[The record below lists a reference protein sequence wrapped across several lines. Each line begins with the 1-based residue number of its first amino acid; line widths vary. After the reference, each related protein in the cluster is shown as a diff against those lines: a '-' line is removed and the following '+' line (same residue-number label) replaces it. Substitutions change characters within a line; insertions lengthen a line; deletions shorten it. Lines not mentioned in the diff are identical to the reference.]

1 MATTNT
7 NIGQYRGSNMGA
19 YRNPKMI
26 VEDPLIGLKSFQQSY
41 NSMFAQIQ
49 LQKANE
55 QKEKDEFEKAMSPF
69 ADKIYDSQENLK
81 YYSDINRNTFQ
92 NSADAAVQELMS
104 GNISKREGQELARK
118 FIDDQSVF
126 NKLSD
131 KLMVNKVALDQLD
144 MSQPETQEFIKIAN
158 AFNSK
163 NATIF
168 QNLNKNGG
176 RYEVNGGV
184 KIGDKVYSTTDI
196 GRILGSIEQ
205 SQIINENNNTT
216 LNTAIKAISEKS
228 ITDIKN
234 LANEG
239 KYGTR
244 DEVISRNIDE
254 LDVFMD
260 TSESDDGLNWIFSN
274 KVKDQNKNIISNGD
288 IDAALQSGGYV
299 PGGLFDKYVRGIF
312 QKNPGLLQASDQEL
326 MSIVDKIATKGNT
339 FNIKTSDEFN
349 KDEVFNSVVDFK
361 NEIKK
366 NKVKDWYKTNLTK
379 VVDSTRPTVK
389 EVLTSRDPQWKV
401 EERMDEVVTS
411 YYTERID
418 KLFDEAS
425 KLDLEVVGP
434 DDKETLERKKK
445 LEEEIKNTFLN
456 ATFKGSGKI
465 EDVIIGKKNPETGE
479 TTEKTMMY
487 FMYDTGKGT
496 DKKVVTP
503 YRQVDYTDMVG
514 RIFVVS
520 GIIDGTYDKFESK
533 TRFASLL
540 EKGLPVTHE
549 SSANLPLNQ

>member
-1 MATTNT
+1 MATANK

-26 VEDPLIGLKSFQQSY
+26 VEDPLVGLKSFQQSY
-41 NSMFAQIQ
+41 NSMFAQMQ

-81 YYSDINRNTFQ
+81 YYSDINRNTFE

-104 GNISKREGQELARK
+104 GNISQREGQELARK

-144 MSQPETQEFIKIAN
+144 MSQPETQEFIRIAN

-163 NATIF
+163 SATIF

-184 KIGDKVYSTTDI
+184 KIGDKVYTTTDI
-196 GRILGSIEQ
+196 GRIIGSIEQ
-205 SQIINENNNTT
+205 SQVINENNNTT

-239 KYGTR
+239 RYGTR

-260 TSESDDGLNWIFSN
+260 TAESDDGLNWIFAN
-274 KVKDQNKNIISNGD
+274 KVKDKNKSFITNAE
-288 IDAALQSGGYV
+288 IDAALSKFTTPGEGGF
-299 PGGLFDKYVRGIF
+299 FDKQARNIF
-312 QKNPGLLQASDQEL
+312 IKNPGLLQASDEEL
-326 MSIVDKIATKGNT
+326 MST
-339 FNIKTSDEFN
+339 
-349 KDEVFNSVVDFK
+349 VFAKPSKEPVPESIIQDAINLK

-366 NKVKDWYKTNLTK
+366 NKVKDWYKANLTK
-379 VVDSTRPTVK
+379 VVDSVRPTVDSISTDRRLTQMDKNVQVSNLVSDYYEEQFTDLFERANALGFDNMGPK
-389 EVLTSRDPQWKV
+389 EEQESEDRQ
-401 EERMDEVVTS
+401 
-411 YYTERID
+411 
-418 KLFDEAS
+418 
-425 KLDLEVVGP
+425 KLDQ
-434 DDKETLERKKK
+434 D
-445 LEEEIKNTFLN
+445 IKNAFIN
-456 ATFKGSGKI
+456 ARTPEGRI
-465 EDVIIGKKNPETGE
+465 HDVIISNKNPETGE
-479 TTEKTMMY
+479 ETDKTFMY
-487 FMYDTGKGT
+487 IQYDTGDLRGGGEVKKILSEYKAIDYSASGVRAALITDIVSTTYKGIALYNFANMLELGGPV
-496 DKKVVTP
+496 KHNVTK
-503 YRQVDYTDMVG
+503 
-514 RIFVVS
+514 S
-520 GIIDGTYDKFESK
+520 NK
-533 TRFASLL
+533 
-540 EKGLPVTHE
+540 
-549 SSANLPLNQ
+549 PLNQ

>member
-1 MATTNT
+1 MATTNK

-55 QKEKDEFEKAMSPF
+55 QKEKDEFEKSMSPF

-92 NSADAAVQELMS
+92 NSADAAVNEIMS
-104 GNISKREGQELARK
+104 GNISNREGQELARK

-168 QNLNKNGG
+168 QNLDKNGG

-184 KIGDKVYSTTDI
+184 KIGDKVYTTTDI

-205 SQIINENNNTT
+205 SQVINENNNTT
-216 LNTAIKAISEKS
+216 LNTAIKAISDKS

-274 KVKDQNKNIISNGD
+274 KVKDQNKNVITGED
-288 IDAALQSGGYV
+288 INAALQSGQFV
-299 PGGLFDKYVRGIF
+299 EGGFFDKYARGIF
-312 QKNPGLLQASDQEL
+312 QKNPGLLQASDEEL
-326 MSIVDKIATKGNT
+326 MAIAMQISAKDSIDDNDK
-339 FNIKTSDEFN
+339 
-349 KDEVFNSVVDFK
+349 EVFNSVVDFK

-379 VVDSTRPTVK
+379 VVDSKRPTVK
-389 EVLTSRDPQWKV
+389 EVITSRDPQWKV
-401 EERMDEVVTS
+401 EMNMDKIVTS

-503 YRQVDYTDMVG
+503 YRQVDYADMVG
-514 RIFVVS
+514 RTFVVN
-520 GIIDGTYDKFESK
+520 GIIDGTYSDFESK

-540 EKGLPVTHE
+540 EQGLPVTHE
-549 SSANLPLNQ
+549 SSASLPLNQ

>member
-1 MATTNT
+1 
-7 NIGQYRGSNMGA
+7 MGA

-26 VEDPLIGLKSFQQSY
+26 VEDPLVGLKSFQQSY

-104 GNISKREGQELARK
+104 GNISQREGQELARK

-184 KIGDKVYSTTDI
+184 KIGDKVYTTTDI

-216 LNTAIKAISEKS
+216 LNAAIKAISERS

-274 KVKDQNKNIISNGD
+274 KVKDKNKNVISNGD
-288 IDAALQSGGYV
+288 INAALQSGGYV

-326 MSIVDKIATKGNT
+326 MSIVDKIAAKGNT
-339 FNIKTSDEFN
+339 FNTKTSDEFN

-379 VVDSTRPTVK
+379 VVDSKKPTVESISTDRRLTQMDKNVQVSNLVSDYYEEQFTDLFERSNALGFDNMGPK
-389 EVLTSRDPQWKV
+389 EEQES
-401 EERMDEVVTS
+401 EERQ
-411 YYTERID
+411 
-418 KLFDEAS
+418 
-425 KLDLEVVGP
+425 KLDQ
-434 DDKETLERKKK
+434 D
-445 LEEEIKNTFLN
+445 IKNAFIN
-456 ATFKGSGKI
+456 ARTPEGRI
-465 EDVIIGKKNPETGE
+465 HDVIISNKNPETGE
-479 TTEKTMMY
+479 ETDRTFMY
-487 FMYDTGKGT
+487 IQYDTGDLRGGGEVKKILSEYKAIDYSASGVRAALITDIVSTTYKGIALYNFANMLELGGPV
-496 DKKVVTP
+496 KHNVTK
-503 YRQVDYTDMVG
+503 
-514 RIFVVS
+514 S
-520 GIIDGTYDKFESK
+520 NK
-533 TRFASLL
+533 
-540 EKGLPVTHE
+540 
-549 SSANLPLNQ
+549 PLNQ

>member
-1 MATTNT
+1 MATANK

-41 NSMFAQIQ
+41 NSMFAQMQ

-69 ADKIYDSQENLK
+69 VDKIYDSQENLK

-92 NSADAAVQELMS
+92 NSADAAVEELMS
-104 GNISKREGQELARK
+104 GNISQREGQDLARK

-184 KIGDKVYSTTDI
+184 KIGDKVYTTTDI

-205 SQIINENNNTT
+205 SQVINENNNTT

-239 KYGTR
+239 RYGTR
-244 DEVISRNIDE
+244 DEVISQNIDA

-274 KVKDQNKNIISNGD
+274 KVKDQNKNNITDQEITTALSG
-288 IDAALQSGGYV
+288 IDKFDYDRAGTYGAL
-299 PGGLFDKYVRGIF
+299 LR
-312 QKNPGLLQASDQEL
+312 KNPSILNFGDEELKSLAMRISASDNIDDNDAEVLEEL
-326 MSIVDKIATKGNT
+326 SLI
-339 FNIKTSDEFN
+339 
-349 KDEVFNSVVDFK
+349 K

-379 VVDSTRPTVK
+379 VVDSKKPTVDSISTDRRLTQMDKNVQVSNLVSDYYEEQFTDLFERANALGFDNMGPK
-389 EVLTSRDPQWKV
+389 EEQESEDRQ
-401 EERMDEVVTS
+401 
-411 YYTERID
+411 
-418 KLFDEAS
+418 
-425 KLDLEVVGP
+425 KLDQ
-434 DDKETLERKKK
+434 D
-445 LEEEIKNTFLN
+445 IKNAFIN
-456 ATFKGSGKI
+456 ARTPKGRI
-465 EDVIIGKKNPETGE
+465 HDVIISNKNPESGE
-479 TTEKTMMY
+479 ETDRTFMY
-487 FMYDTGKGT
+487 IQYDTGDLRGGGEV
-496 DKKVVTP
+496 KKVLSE
-503 YRQVDYTDMVG
+503 YEAIDYSASGVRAALITD
-514 RIFVVS
+514 IVS
-520 GIIDGTYDKFESK
+520 TTY
-533 TRFASLL
+533 
-540 EKGLPVTHE
+540 KGLALYNFANMLELGGPVKHNVTK
-549 SSANLPLNQ
+549 SNKPLNQ

>member
-1 MATTNT
+1 MATANK

-41 NSMFAQIQ
+41 NSMFAQMQ

-92 NSADAAVQELMS
+92 NSADAAVEELMS
-104 GNISKREGQELARK
+104 GNISQREGQDLARK

-184 KIGDKVYSTTDI
+184 KIGDKVYTTTDI

-205 SQIINENNNTT
+205 SQVINENNNTT

-239 KYGTR
+239 RYGTR
-244 DEVISRNIDE
+244 DEVISQNIDA

-274 KVKDQNKNIISNGD
+274 KVKDQNKNNITDQEITTALSG
-288 IDAALQSGGYV
+288 IDKFDYDRAGTYGAL
-299 PGGLFDKYVRGIF
+299 LR
-312 QKNPGLLQASDQEL
+312 KNPSILNFGDEELKSLAMRISASDNIDDNDAEVLEEL
-326 MSIVDKIATKGNT
+326 SLI
-339 FNIKTSDEFN
+339 
-349 KDEVFNSVVDFK
+349 K

-379 VVDSTRPTVK
+379 VVDSKKPTVDSISTDRRLTQMDKNVQVSNLVSDYYEEQFTDLFERANALGFDNMGPK
-389 EVLTSRDPQWKV
+389 EEQESEDRQ
-401 EERMDEVVTS
+401 
-411 YYTERID
+411 
-418 KLFDEAS
+418 
-425 KLDLEVVGP
+425 KLDQ
-434 DDKETLERKKK
+434 D
-445 LEEEIKNTFLN
+445 IKNAFIN
-456 ATFKGSGKI
+456 ARTPEGRI
-465 EDVIIGKKNPETGE
+465 HDVIISNKNPESGE
-479 TTEKTMMY
+479 ETDRTFMY
-487 FMYDTGKGT
+487 IQYDTGDLRGGGEV
-496 DKKVVTP
+496 KKVLSE
-503 YRQVDYTDMVG
+503 YEAIDYSASGVRAALITD
-514 RIFVVS
+514 IVS
-520 GIIDGTYDKFESK
+520 TTY
-533 TRFASLL
+533 
-540 EKGLPVTHE
+540 KGLALYNFANMLELGGPVKHNVTK
-549 SSANLPLNQ
+549 SNKPLNQ

>member
-1 MATTNT
+1 MATQNK
-7 NIGQYRGSNMGA
+7 NIGQYRGAGASA
-19 YRNPKMI
+19 YRNPRMI
-26 VEDPLIGLKSFQQSY
+26 VEDPLLGLKSFQQSY
-41 NSMFAQIQ
+41 GSMFAQVQ
-49 LQKANE
+49 MQKANE
-55 QKEKDEFEKAMSPF
+55 QKERDEFEKSMSPF

-92 NSADAAVQELMS
+92 GSADAAVNELMS
-104 GNISKREGQELARK
+104 GNISQREGQELARK

-131 KLMVNKVALDQLD
+131 KIMVNKVALDQLD
-144 MSQPETQEFIKIAN
+144 MSQRESQEFIKIAN

-168 QNLNKNGG
+168 QDLNKNGG

-184 KIGDKVYSTTDI
+184 KIGDKVYTTTDI

-205 SQIINENNNTT
+205 SQVINENNNTT
-216 LNTAIKAISEKS
+216 LNTAIKSISDKS

-234 LANEG
+234 LANQG

-244 DEVISRNIDE
+244 DEVISKNIDE

-260 TSESDDGLNWIFSN
+260 TAESDDGLNWIFSN
-274 KVKDQNKNIISNGD
+274 KVKDENKNVITGED
-288 IDAALQSGGYV
+288 INAALQSGQFIE
-299 PGGLFDKYVRGIF
+299 GGFFGAKAGGGIF
-312 QKNPGLLQASDQEL
+312 QKNPGLLQASDEEL
-326 MSIVDKIATKGNT
+326 MSIAMQISAKDSIPDNDK
-339 FNIKTSDEFN
+339 
-349 KDEVFNSVVDFK
+349 EVFNSVVDFK

-503 YRQVDYTDMVG
+503 YRQVDYADMIG
-514 RIFVVS
+514 RTFVVS
-520 GIIDGTYDKFESK
+520 GIIDGTYGNFESK

-540 EKGLPVTHE
+540 EKGLPVTHQ
-549 SSANLPLNQ
+549 SSASLPLNQ

>member
-1 MATTNT
+1 MATANK

-26 VEDPLIGLKSFQQSY
+26 VEDPLVGLKSFQQSY
-41 NSMFAQIQ
+41 NSMFAQMQ

-81 YYSDINRNTFQ
+81 YYSDINRNTFE

-104 GNISKREGQELARK
+104 GNISQREGQELARK

-144 MSQPETQEFIKIAN
+144 MSQPETQEFIRIAN

-163 NATIF
+163 SATIF

-184 KIGDKVYSTTDI
+184 KIGDKVYTTTDI
-196 GRILGSIEQ
+196 GRIIGSIEQ
-205 SQIINENNNTT
+205 SQVINENNNTT

-239 KYGTR
+239 RYGTR

-260 TSESDDGLNWIFSN
+260 TAESDDGLNWIFAN
-274 KVKDQNKNIISNGD
+274 KVKDKNKSFITNAE
-288 IDAALQSGGYV
+288 IDAALSKFTTPGEGGF
-299 PGGLFDKYVRGIF
+299 FDKQARNIF
-312 QKNPGLLQASDQEL
+312 IKNPGLLQASDEEL
-326 MSIVDKIATKGNT
+326 MST
-339 FNIKTSDEFN
+339 
-349 KDEVFNSVVDFK
+349 VFAKPSKEPVPESIIQDAINLK

-366 NKVKDWYKTNLTK
+366 NKVKDWYKANLTK
-379 VVDSTRPTVK
+379 VVDSVRPTVDSISTDRRLTQMDKNVQVSNLVSDYYEEQFTDLFERANALGFDNMGPK
-389 EVLTSRDPQWKV
+389 EEQESEDRQ
-401 EERMDEVVTS
+401 
-411 YYTERID
+411 
-418 KLFDEAS
+418 
-425 KLDLEVVGP
+425 KLDQ
-434 DDKETLERKKK
+434 D
-445 LEEEIKNTFLN
+445 IKNAFIN
-456 ATFKGSGKI
+456 ARTPEGRI
-465 EDVIIGKKNPETGE
+465 HDVIISNKNPETGE
-479 TTEKTMMY
+479 ETDKTFMY
-487 FMYDTGKGT
+487 IQYDTGDLRGGGEVKKILSEYKAIDYSASGVRAALITDIVSTTYKGIALYNFANMLELGGPV
-496 DKKVVTP
+496 KHSVT
-503 YRQVDYTDMVG
+503 R
-514 RIFVVS
+514 S
-520 GIIDGTYDKFESK
+520 NK
-533 TRFASLL
+533 
-540 EKGLPVTHE
+540 
-549 SSANLPLNQ
+549 PLNK

>member
-1 MATTNT
+1 MATANK

-41 NSMFAQIQ
+41 NSMFAQMQ

-92 NSADAAVQELMS
+92 NSADAAVEELMS
-104 GNISKREGQELARK
+104 GNISQREGQDLARK

-163 NATIF
+163 NAIIF

-184 KIGDKVYSTTDI
+184 KIGDKVYTTTDI

-205 SQIINENNNTT
+205 SQVINENNNTT

-239 KYGTR
+239 RYGTR
-244 DEVISRNIDE
+244 DEVISQNIDA

-274 KVKDQNKNIISNGD
+274 KVKDQNKNNITDQEITTALSG
-288 IDAALQSGGYV
+288 IDKFDYDRAGTYGAL
-299 PGGLFDKYVRGIF
+299 LR
-312 QKNPGLLQASDQEL
+312 KNPSILNFGDEELKSLAMRISASDNIDDNDAEVLEEL
-326 MSIVDKIATKGNT
+326 SLI
-339 FNIKTSDEFN
+339 
-349 KDEVFNSVVDFK
+349 K

-379 VVDSTRPTVK
+379 VVDSKKPTVDSISTDRRLTQMDKNVQVSNLVSDYYEEQFTDLFERANALGFDNMGPK
-389 EVLTSRDPQWKV
+389 EEQESEDRQ
-401 EERMDEVVTS
+401 
-411 YYTERID
+411 
-418 KLFDEAS
+418 
-425 KLDLEVVGP
+425 KLDQ
-434 DDKETLERKKK
+434 D
-445 LEEEIKNTFLN
+445 IKNAFIN
-456 ATFKGSGKI
+456 ARTPKGRI
-465 EDVIIGKKNPETGE
+465 HDVIISNKNPESGE
-479 TTEKTMMY
+479 ETDRTFMY
-487 FMYDTGKGT
+487 IQYDTGDLRGGGEV
-496 DKKVVTP
+496 KKVLSE
-503 YRQVDYTDMVG
+503 YEAIDYSASGVRAALITD
-514 RIFVVS
+514 IVS
-520 GIIDGTYDKFESK
+520 TTY
-533 TRFASLL
+533 
-540 EKGLPVTHE
+540 KGLALYNFANMLELGGPVKHNVTK
-549 SSANLPLNQ
+549 SNKPLNQ

>member
-1 MATTNT
+1 MATASK

-92 NSADAAVQELMS
+92 NSADAAVNELMS
-104 GNISKREGQELARK
+104 GNISQREGQELARK

-168 QNLNKNGG
+168 QNLDKNGG

-184 KIGDKVYSTTDI
+184 KIGDKVYTTTDI

-205 SQIINENNNTT
+205 SQVINENNNTT

-239 KYGTR
+239 RYGTR
-244 DEVISRNIDE
+244 DEVISQNIDA

-274 KVKDQNKNIISNGD
+274 KVKDQNKNNITDQEITTALSG
-288 IDAALQSGGYV
+288 IDKFDYDRAGTYGAL
-299 PGGLFDKYVRGIF
+299 LR
-312 QKNPGLLQASDQEL
+312 KNPSILNFGDEELKSLAMRISASDNIDDNDAEVLEEL
-326 MSIVDKIATKGNT
+326 SLI
-339 FNIKTSDEFN
+339 
-349 KDEVFNSVVDFK
+349 K

-379 VVDSTRPTVK
+379 VVDSKKPTVDSISTDRRLTQMDKNVQVSNLVSDYYEEQFTDLFERANALGFDNMGPK
-389 EVLTSRDPQWKV
+389 EEQESEDRQ
-401 EERMDEVVTS
+401 
-411 YYTERID
+411 
-418 KLFDEAS
+418 
-425 KLDLEVVGP
+425 KLDQ
-434 DDKETLERKKK
+434 D
-445 LEEEIKNTFLN
+445 IKNAFIN
-456 ATFKGSGKI
+456 ARTPKGRI
-465 EDVIIGKKNPETGE
+465 HDVIISNKNPESGE
-479 TTEKTMMY
+479 ETDRTFMY
-487 FMYDTGKGT
+487 IQYDTGDLRGGGEV
-496 DKKVVTP
+496 KKVLSE
-503 YRQVDYTDMVG
+503 YEAIDYSASGVRAALITD
-514 RIFVVS
+514 IVS
-520 GIIDGTYDKFESK
+520 TTY
-533 TRFASLL
+533 
-540 EKGLPVTHE
+540 KGLALYNFANMLELGGPVKHNVTK
-549 SSANLPLNQ
+549 SNKPLNQ

>member
-1 MATTNT
+1 MATTNK

-55 QKEKDEFEKAMSPF
+55 QKEKDEFEKSMSPF

-92 NSADAAVQELMS
+92 NSADAAVNELMS
-104 GNISKREGQELARK
+104 GNISQREGQDLARK

-144 MSQPETQEFIKIAN
+144 MSQPETKEFIKIAN

-168 QNLNKNGG
+168 QNLDKNGG

-184 KIGDKVYSTTDI
+184 KIGDKVYTTTDI

-205 SQIINENNNTT
+205 SQVINENNNTT

-274 KVKDQNKNIISNGD
+274 KVKDQNKNIITGED
-288 IDAALQSGGYV
+288 INAALQSGQFV
-299 PGGLFDKYVRGIF
+299 EGGFFDKYARSIF
-312 QKNPGLLQASDQEL
+312 QKNPGLLQASDEEL
-326 MSIVDKIATKGNT
+326 MAIAMQISAKDSIDDNDK
-339 FNIKTSDEFN
+339 
-349 KDEVFNSVVDFK
+349 EVFNSVVDFK

-366 NKVKDWYKTNLTK
+366 NKVKDWYKTQLTK
-379 VVDSTRPTVK
+379 VVDSKRPTVK
-389 EVLTSRDPQWKV
+389 EVLTSREPQWKV

-434 DDKETLERKKK
+434 EDKETLERKKK

-503 YRQVDYTDMVG
+503 YRQVDYTDMIG
-514 RIFVVS
+514 RTFVVS
-520 GIIDGTYDKFESK
+520 GIIDGTYGNLESK

-540 EKGLPVTHE
+540 EKGLPVTHQ

>member
-1 MATTNT
+1 MATANK

-41 NSMFAQIQ
+41 NSMFAQMQ

-92 NSADAAVQELMS
+92 NSADAAVEELMS
-104 GNISKREGQELARK
+104 GNISQREGQDLARK

-184 KIGDKVYSTTDI
+184 KIGDKVYTTTDI

-205 SQIINENNNTT
+205 SQVINENNNTT

-239 KYGTR
+239 RYGTR
-244 DEVISRNIDE
+244 DEVISQNIDA

-274 KVKDQNKNIISNGD
+274 KVKDQNKNNITDQEITTALSG
-288 IDAALQSGGYV
+288 IDKFDYDRAGTYGAL
-299 PGGLFDKYVRGIF
+299 LR
-312 QKNPGLLQASDQEL
+312 KNPSILNFGDEELKSLAMRISASDNIDDNDAEVLEEL
-326 MSIVDKIATKGNT
+326 SLI
-339 FNIKTSDEFN
+339 
-349 KDEVFNSVVDFK
+349 K

-379 VVDSTRPTVK
+379 VVDSKKPTVDSISTDRRLTQMDKNVQVSNLVSDYYEEQFTDLFERANALGFDNMGPK
-389 EVLTSRDPQWKV
+389 EEQESEDRQ
-401 EERMDEVVTS
+401 
-411 YYTERID
+411 
-418 KLFDEAS
+418 
-425 KLDLEVVGP
+425 KLDQ
-434 DDKETLERKKK
+434 D
-445 LEEEIKNTFLN
+445 IKNAFIN
-456 ATFKGSGKI
+456 ARTPKGRI
-465 EDVIIGKKNPETGE
+465 HDVIISNKNPESGE
-479 TTEKTMMY
+479 ETDRTFMY
-487 FMYDTGKGT
+487 IQYDTGDLRGGGEV
-496 DKKVVTP
+496 KKVLSE
-503 YRQVDYTDMVG
+503 YEAIDYSASGVRAALITD
-514 RIFVVS
+514 IVS
-520 GIIDGTYDKFESK
+520 TTY
-533 TRFASLL
+533 
-540 EKGLPVTHE
+540 KGLALYNFANMLELGGPVKHNVTK
-549 SSANLPLNQ
+549 SNKPLNQ

>member
-1 MATTNT
+1 MATANK

-41 NSMFAQIQ
+41 NSMFAQMQ

-81 YYSDINRNTFQ
+81 YYSDINRNSLQ
-92 NSADAAVQELMS
+92 NSADGAVQLLKS
-104 GNISKREGQELARK
+104 GDINKREGQELVRN
-118 FIDDQSVF
+118 FIDDQRVF

-131 KLMVNKVALDQLD
+131 KLMVNRVALDQLD

-184 KIGDKVYSTTDI
+184 KIGDKVYTTTDI

-205 SQIINENNNTT
+205 SQVINENNNTT

-239 KYGTR
+239 RYGTR

-260 TSESDDGLNWIFSN
+260 TSESDDGLDWIFSN
-274 KVKDQNKNIISNGD
+274 KVKDQNKNNITDQEITTALSG
-288 IDAALQSGGYV
+288 IDKFDYDRAGTYGAL
-299 PGGLFDKYVRGIF
+299 LR
-312 QKNPGLLQASDQEL
+312 KNPSILNFGDEELKSLAMRISASDNIDDNDAEVLEEL
-326 MSIVDKIATKGNT
+326 SLI
-339 FNIKTSDEFN
+339 
-349 KDEVFNSVVDFK
+349 K

-379 VVDSTRPTVK
+379 VVDSKKPTVDSISTDRRLTQMDKNVQVSNLVSDYYEEQFTDLFERANALGFDNMGPK
-389 EVLTSRDPQWKV
+389 EEQESEDRQ
-401 EERMDEVVTS
+401 
-411 YYTERID
+411 
-418 KLFDEAS
+418 
-425 KLDLEVVGP
+425 KLDQ
-434 DDKETLERKKK
+434 D
-445 LEEEIKNTFLN
+445 IKNAFIN
-456 ATFKGSGKI
+456 ARTPEGRI
-465 EDVIIGKKNPETGE
+465 HDVIISNKNPETGE
-479 TTEKTMMY
+479 ETDKT
-487 FMYDTGKGT
+487 FMYIQHDTGDLRGGGEVKKILSEYKAIDYSASGVRAALITDIVSTTYKGIALYNFANMLELGGPV
-496 DKKVVTP
+496 KHNVTK
-503 YRQVDYTDMVG
+503 
-514 RIFVVS
+514 S
-520 GIIDGTYDKFESK
+520 NK
-533 TRFASLL
+533 
-540 EKGLPVTHE
+540 
-549 SSANLPLNQ
+549 PLNK

>member
-1 MATTNT
+1 MATTNK

-55 QKEKDEFEKAMSPF
+55 QKEKDEFEKSMSPF

-92 NSADAAVQELMS
+92 NSADAAVNELMS
-104 GNISKREGQELARK
+104 GNISQREGQDLARK

-144 MSQPETQEFIKIAN
+144 MSQPETKEFIKIAN

-184 KIGDKVYSTTDI
+184 KIGDKVYTTTDI

-216 LNTAIKAISEKS
+216 LNTTIKAISEKS

-234 LANEG
+234 LANQG

-254 LDVFMD
+254 LDVFTD
-260 TSESDDGLNWIFSN
+260 TAESDDGLNWIFSN
-274 KVKDQNKNIISNGD
+274 KVKDQNKNVITGED
-288 IDAALQSGGYV
+288 INAALQSGQFV
-299 PGGLFDKYVRGIF
+299 EGGFFDKYARGIF
-312 QKNPGLLQASDQEL
+312 QKNPGLLQASDEEL
-326 MSIVDKIATKGNT
+326 MAIAMQISAKDSIDDNDK
-339 FNIKTSDEFN
+339 
-349 KDEVFNSVVDFK
+349 EVFNSVVDFK

-379 VVDSTRPTVK
+379 VVDSKRPTVK

-503 YRQVDYTDMVG
+503 YRQVDYTDMIG
-514 RIFVVS
+514 RTFVVS
-520 GIIDGTYDKFESK
+520 GIIDGTYGNLESK

-540 EKGLPVTHE
+540 EKGLPVTHQ